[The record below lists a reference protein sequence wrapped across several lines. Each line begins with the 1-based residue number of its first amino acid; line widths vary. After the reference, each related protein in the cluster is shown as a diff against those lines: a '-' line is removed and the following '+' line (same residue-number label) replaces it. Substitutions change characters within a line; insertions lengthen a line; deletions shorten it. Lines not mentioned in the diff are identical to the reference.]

1 MAVEE
6 TQLQR
11 PQPAH
16 QPGPLG
22 PFYLQELINCGGMSE
37 IWLATDEAQKHYA
50 LRLMRNNSLFSF
62 TERRRFLN
70 GCRVLSKIHHHE
82 FVIGYV
88 GHGKIKGLPYLLM
101 EYVEGANLKQL
112 LATGDPVLHEY
123 VGNILIDM
131 AVGLQHVHQSGFMH
145 LDFKPEN
152 VLVSRNGNVR
162 LVDFDLALP
171 LPKKPIKLSRNPGTP
186 AYMAPEQLQRQPID
200 HRVDI
205 FAFGVSAYE
214 LLTGGV
220 KPFPGETA
228 ADVLRMEL
236 DRSQFVPPRV
246 HNPDVPPGLEQAILK
261 CLERHP
267 ERRYAVMDL
276 LVKDLENILYVD

>member
-1 MAVEE
+1 
-6 TQLQR
+6 
-11 PQPAH
+11 
-16 QPGPLG
+16 
-22 PFYLQELINCGGMSE
+22 
-37 IWLATDEAQKHYA
+37 
-50 LRLMRNNSLFSF
+50 MRKTSFFNF
-62 TERRRFLN
+62 TERARFLN
-70 GCRVLSKIHHHE
+70 GCKVLSRIHHHE

-88 GHGKIKGLPYLLM
+88 QHGKIRGLPYLLM

-131 AVGLQHVHQSGFMH
+131 AVALEHVHESGYMH

-162 LVDFDLALP
+162 LLDFDLAQP
-171 LPKKPIKLSRNPGTP
+171 IPRKPVKLAKNPGTP

-200 HRVDI
+200 QRVDL

-214 LLTGGV
+214 LLTGS

-228 ADVLRMEL
+228 ADVLRLEL
-236 DRSQFVPPRV
+236 DRSGFLPPRA

-261 CLERHP
+261 CLEREP
-267 ERRYAVMDL
+267 ERRYAAAGL
-276 LVKDLENILYVD
+276 LVRDLENILYVD